1 MNFILNDNAVD
12 FELEDNKR
20 FEITDGPVNF
30 NLSSAVDI
38 IPPPTP
44 SQNGLDYELDFS
56 IE

>member
-1 MNFILNDNAVD
+1 MNFILNDNVVD

-30 NLSSAVDI
+30 NLNVAVD